1 MATDEARSPDAPP
14 GRRQLLSFGHV
25 AWALVY
31 VGLVL
36 DVTTT
41 TVGLSR
47 GLAESN
53 PIVRGVMVHLGPLG
67 AMVALKGVVFVVG
80 VAAWSRC
87 PEPYRNLVPAGME
100 VPWLLA
106 GTANAVLLVRTAG

>member
-1 MATDEARSPDAPP
+1 MATDEARSPDLPAGWRQFLSP
-14 GRRQLLSFGHV
+14 GRV
-25 AWALVY
+25 AWTLVC

-36 DVTTT
+36 DVATT

-47 GLAESN
+47 GLVESN

-87 PEPYRNLVPAGME
+87 PAPYRYLVPAGMA

-106 GTANAVLLVRTAG
+106 GTANAMLLVRAVG